1 MYPLKDIMMVGTV
14 LRYSTHT
21 SEVFLINEMN
31 HAVKRLEQVA
41 VDCNDTLRP
50 THVAASDVEQLSLN
64 PSDNQSQSYYNINNF
79 GFFVFGLN
87 V

>member
-1 MYPLKDIMMVGTV
+1 MCPLKDITMVGTV

-21 SEVFLINEMN
+21 SEVFLINEID
-31 HAVKRLEQVA
+31 HAVERLEQVA

-64 PSDNQSQSYYNINNF
+64 PI
-79 GFFVFGLN
+79 
-87 V
+87 